1 MTFDFRVT
9 ADGKRFVVRC
19 PAPQISE
26 EDGPYIAGYDEGLVR
41 YSWPKYV
48 ADVALTLRRHL
59 VSRSIGTQP
68 HEETN

>member
-1 MTFDFRVT
+1 MIPDFRFRL
-9 ADGKRFVVRC
+9 ADGKRFVVHC

-41 YSWPKYV
+41 YSWPRYV

-59 VSRSIGTQP
+59 VEGIA
-68 HEETN
+68 